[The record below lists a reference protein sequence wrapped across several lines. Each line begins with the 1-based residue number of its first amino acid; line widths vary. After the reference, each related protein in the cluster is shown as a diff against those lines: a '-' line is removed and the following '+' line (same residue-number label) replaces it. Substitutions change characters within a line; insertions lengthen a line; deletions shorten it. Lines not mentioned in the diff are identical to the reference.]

1 MEKLVKFNPSIAEAT
16 KIADKYKGLTIKG
29 LEDKEGYEAVY
40 SGQQELK
47 KLRVD
52 ITKFGKKE
60 REEALAYQK
69 EVIRQEKELLAVIVP
84 AEDSLKSE
92 REKIDEEKK
101 QQERL
106 VLLPTRIKML
116 EEIDVKLLD
125 AEILRMDEKE
135 FSAYLTEKKVE
146 YLEKKEAERKI
157 IEEEKRRA
165 EELEKAKAEAAEK
178 AKKEAEKK
186 AEREKKEEAERVEKE
201 KQEAEKKKQEELERV
216 EREKKEAI
224 AKAEREKKDAI
235 EKLKREQEEKERKER
250 EEKERLEKEE
260 RERAAKIKKYQVTK
274 FHKNGE
280 IEQWEIEAE
289 SLEEAQASVLEDQ
302 QLQVQEKE

>member
-178 AKKEAEKK
+178 AKKEAEEK

-274 FHKNGE
+274 FHENGE
-280 IEQWEIEAE
+280 IETWEVEAE

-302 QLQVQEKE
+302 QLQVEEK